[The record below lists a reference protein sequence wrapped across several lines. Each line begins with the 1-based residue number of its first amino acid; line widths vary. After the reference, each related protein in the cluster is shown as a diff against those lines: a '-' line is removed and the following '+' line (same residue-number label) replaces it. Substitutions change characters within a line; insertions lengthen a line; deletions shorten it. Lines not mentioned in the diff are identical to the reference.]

1 MSTGKPLPSDPDEIL
16 SKASPEGLAEGV
28 DREVVV
34 SNQRVSPGIVGI
46 LLAIACIAYT
56 SFHIVAMNLYP
67 LETWVY
73 RLSHVTGGLVL
84 GFLLYA
90 AANFK
95 LDQTPTSRRSP
106 IELLLFAVSAG
117 LVCLA
122 LVQVSWMIWSGELIR
137 MGAPRDQYQL
147 TFGWPIVAGTSMAV
161 LCSWIFPG
169 QDRSRIALADYV
181 LALAAIAV
189 GLYIISHADFLRNR
203 AGVFPHVNDMYAAIA
218 GIILIL
224 ELTRRL
230 AGLALVI
237 IVAVFIAYGFL
248 GPWLPGFLTHRGYA
262 PERFFARIYTDVGVL
277 GPTTAVSST
286 YIILFITFAAFLQAS
301 RVGEYFINFAFAA
314 AGGTRGGPAKVAIFG
329 SGLMGM
335 INGTSAGN
343 VVSTGS
349 LTIPLMKKVGYRPQT
364 SASIEAAASSGG
376 QILPPIMGAG
386 AFIMA
391 EITGIQYRDI
401 VIAAIVPALLYFISV
416 YFMVDKEALK
426 KGMKGLPRDAL
437 PKFRL
442 MVKQAYLFIPIIM
455 LIGALYIGYSV
466 IRAGTYAMIAAF
478 AVSYIRILVESREAS
493 LVQHLVGLL
502 LCIFACLPIVV
513 AAQILVN
520 GWGDAGVMQLLV
532 SLVISAMA
540 ILGMRSMIQRDHAL
554 AAGVSQAIEHFRMIP
569 YALEIA
575 AKMSLQLVAVC
586 AAAGVIV
593 GVIAITG
600 VGVRLSGVLI
610 AIAGQ
615 SQLLALFFA
624 MCVAIVLGMGMPTT
638 AAYAVAA
645 SVIAPG
651 LIRMGID
658 PLTAH
663 FFIFYYAVM
672 SAITPPVALA
682 AYAGAAIA
690 QSDPMRTSVES
701 FKIGLAAFVVPFM
714 FFYNSALLMQGE
726 ALDIVHV
733 VLTAVLGIF
742 LLSSAVMGWFFGHIG
757 WTLRAVLFVAALLS
771 IQGGLLS
778 DMIGLGAAVIVWAIQ
793 KMYLTPQRLSKGL
806 D

>member
-1 MSTGKPLPSDPDEIL
+1 MASQQTDPAIEAERLLGD
-16 SKASPEGLAEGV
+16 KAPDNIAEGV
-28 DREVVV
+28 DREIVM
-34 SNQRVSPGIVGI
+34 SNQRVPPGVLGMVIVS
-46 LLAIACIAYT
+46 ACIVYT
-56 SFHIVAMNLYP
+56 AFHIVAMNLYP

-73 RLSHVTGGLVL
+73 RLSHVTGGLIL
-84 GFLLYA
+84 GFLLFSATVFPEGADDSKSRSLPELVLVGLA
-90 AANFK
+90 AIGVGVA
-95 LDQTPTSRRSP
+95 
-106 IELLLFAVSAG
+106 LLQIIVAVA
-117 LVCLA
+117 
-122 LVQVSWMIWSGELIR
+122 SGNLIA
-137 MGAPRDQYQL
+137 MGAPPDQMKY
-147 TFGWPIVAGTSMAV
+147 TFGWPLITGTTLA
-161 LCSWIFPG
+161 LLASWLFPCR
-169 QDRSRIALADYV
+169 DRARIALADII
-181 LALAAIAV
+181 LAFAALAV
-189 GLYIISHADFLRNR
+189 GIYIIAHAGFLRNR

-218 GIILIL
+218 GIVLIL

-230 AGLALVI
+230 AGLALVV

-248 GPWLPGFLTHRGYA
+248 GPWLPGFLNHRGYS
-262 PERFFARIYTDVGVL
+262 PERFFARIYTDIGVL

-364 SASIEAAASSGG
+364 AASVEAAASSGG

-391 EITGIQYRDI
+391 EITGIQYREI
-401 VIAAIVPALLYFISV
+401 VIAAIIPALLYFLSV

-426 KGMKGLPRDAL
+426 KGMKGLPRAAL
-437 PKFRL
+437 PKFRD
-442 MVKQAYLFIPIIM
+442 MAKQVYLFIPIIM
-455 LIGALYIGYSV
+455 LIGALYVGYSV

-478 AVSYIRILVESREAS
+478 AVSYIRIVTDGREDGIQNHLMGLV
-493 LVQHLVGLL
+493 
-502 LCIFACLPIVV
+502 LCVLAVMPLVV
-513 AAQILVN
+513 AGQILTQ
-520 GWGDAGVMQLLV
+520 GWGDGTTMQLVV
-532 SLVISAMA
+532 SVIISVVSIAGIVMT
-540 ILGMRSMIQRDHAL
+540 LRTNSRL
-554 AAGVSQAIEHFRMIP
+554 AGGIAKAVEHFRMIP

-593 GVIAITG
+593 GIIAITG
-600 VGVRLSGVLI
+600 IGVRLSGVLM

-624 MCVAIVLGMGMPTT
+624 MCVAIILGMGMPTT

-651 LIRMGID
+651 LIRMGIE

-690 QSDPMRTSVES
+690 QSDPMKTSVEA

-714 FFYNSALLMQGE
+714 FFYSSSLLMQGE
-726 ALDIVHV
+726 ALEIVHV
-733 VLTAVLGIF
+733 FITASLGIY
-742 LLSSAVMGWFFGHIG
+742 LLASAVQGWLFGTIN
-757 WTLRAVLFVAALLS
+757 WLLRAIVGVAALAM
-771 IQGGLLS
+771 IAGGWTS
-778 DMIGLGAAVIVWAIQ
+778 DLIGLAVAGAVF
-793 KMYLTPQRLSKGL
+793 LHQRGL
-806 D
+806 QRRENTA

>member
-1 MSTGKPLPSDPDEIL
+1 MATQQTDPQQLDPT
-16 SKASPEGLAEGV
+16 ANAPENLAEGA
-28 DREVVV
+28 DREIIM
-34 SNQRVSPGIVGI
+34 SNQRVPPGMLGI
-46 LLAIACIAYT
+46 ILALACIAYT
-56 SFHIVAMNLYP
+56 AFHIIAMNLYP

-73 RLSHVTGGLVL
+73 RLSHVTGGLIL
-84 GFLLYA
+84 GFLLYSA
-90 AANFK
+90 VVFPE
-95 LDQTPTSRRSP
+95 DDSQEGRRSP
-106 IELLLFAVSAG
+106 AELAFLALAG
-117 LVCLA
+117 LGVGVA
-122 LVQVSWMIWSGELIR
+122 FVQIVWAVATGNLIAQ
-137 MGAPRDQYQL
+137 GAAPDQMKY
-147 TFGWPIVAGTSMAV
+147 TFGWAITGGTVLALFAGW
-161 LCSWIFPG
+161 LFP
-169 QDRSRIALADYV
+169 DHKRSRIALSDII
-181 LALAAIAV
+181 LALAALTV
-189 GLYIISHADFLRNR
+189 GIYIIAHAGFLRNR

-230 AGLALVI
+230 AGIALVV
-237 IVAVFIAYGFL
+237 IVAAFIAYGFL
-248 GPWLPGFLTHRGYA
+248 GPWLPGFLNHRGYS
-262 PERFFARIYTDVGVL
+262 PERFFARIYTDIGVL

-286 YIILFITFAAFLQAS
+286 YIILFIPFAAFLQAS

-314 AGGTRGGPAKVAIFG
+314 AGGARGGPAKVAIFG

-349 LTIPLMKKVGYRPQT
+349 LTIPLMKKVGYKPQT

-391 EITGIQYRDI
+391 EITGIQYREI
-401 VIAAIVPALLYFISV
+401 VIAAIIPAVLYFVSV

-426 KGMKGLPRDAL
+426 NGMKGLPRSQL
-437 PKFRL
+437 PKFRE
-442 MVKQAYLFIPIIM
+442 MAKKVYLFIPIIM

-478 AVSYIRILVESREAS
+478 AVSYIRVLVDGREDGVWNHLMGLMLCVLAVMP
-493 LVQHLVGLL
+493 LVVG
-502 LCIFACLPIVV
+502 
-513 AAQILVN
+513 AQILVN
-520 GWGDAGVMQLLV
+520 GWGDGRVTQLAVSIVISIVAIAGVVMTLRLN
-532 SLVISAMA
+532 SPMSAGIA
-540 ILGMRSMIQRDHAL
+540 KA
-554 AAGVSQAIEHFRMIP
+554 VEHFRMIP

-593 GVIAITG
+593 GIIAITG
-600 VGVRLSGVLI
+600 VGVRLSGVLM

-624 MCVAIVLGMGMPTT
+624 MCVAIILGMGMPTT

-651 LIRMGID
+651 LIRMGIE

-690 QSDPMRTSVES
+690 QSDPMKTSVES
-701 FKIGLAAFVVPFM
+701 FKIGLAAFIVPFI
-714 FFYNSALLMQGE
+714 FFYNDGLLMQGD
-726 ALDIVHV
+726 LGNIIHV
-733 VLTAVLGIF
+733 FLTALLGIY
-742 LLSSAVMGWFFGHIG
+742 LLASAVQGWLFGALGIA
-757 WTLRAVLFVAALLS
+757 LRLLVGVAALGM
-771 IQGGLLS
+771 ITGGWTS
-778 DMIGLGAAVIVWAIQ
+778 DAIGLSVAALVFFIQ
-793 KMYLTPQRLSKGL
+793 RRNVARAAERALQG
-806 D
+806 

>member
-1 MSTGKPLPSDPDEIL
+1 MSTTPPPKPESDAPPLEDKAPDNI
-16 SKASPEGLAEGV
+16 AEGA
-28 DREVVV
+28 DREIVM
-34 SNQRVSPGIVGI
+34 SNQRVPPGVLGMV
-46 LLAIACIAYT
+46 LALACILYT
-56 SFHIVAMNLYP
+56 AFHIGAMNLYP

-73 RLSHVTGGLVL
+73 RLSHVTGGLIL
-84 GFLLYA
+84 GFLLFSA
-90 AANFK
+90 TVFGQ
-95 LDQTPTSRRSP
+95 DQAQQGGRSFA
-106 IELLLFAVSAG
+106 ELGLVALALLGVGTAFVQIIWAVSTG
-117 LVCLA
+117 D
-122 LVQVSWMIWSGELIR
+122 LIA
-137 MGAPRDQYQL
+137 MGAPADKMKYS
-147 TFGWPIVAGTSMAV
+147 FGWPLTAGTA
-161 LCSWIFPG
+161 LALLASWMFPG
-169 QDRSRIALADYV
+169 RDRTRIALADLV
-181 LALAAIAV
+181 LALAALTV
-189 GLYIISHADFLRNR
+189 GIYIIAHAGFLRNR

-218 GIILIL
+218 GIVLIL

-230 AGLALVI
+230 AGMALVV
-237 IVAVFIAYGFL
+237 IVGVFIAYGFL
-248 GPWLPGFLTHRGYA
+248 GPWLPGFLNHRGYA

-314 AGGTRGGPAKVAIFG
+314 AGGARGGPAKVAIFG

-364 SASIEAAASSGG
+364 AASVEAAASSGG

-391 EITGIQYRDI
+391 EITGIQYREI
-401 VIAAIVPALLYFISV
+401 VIAAIIPAILYFTSV

-426 KGMKGLPRDAL
+426 NGMRGLPRSQL
-437 PKFRL
+437 PKFRE
-442 MVKQAYLFIPIIM
+442 MAKQAYLFIPIIM
-455 LIGALYIGYSV
+455 LIGALYVGYSV

-478 AVSYIRILVESREAS
+478 VVSYIRVLVDGREDG
-493 LVQHLVGLL
+493 VFNHLTGLM
-502 LCIFACLPIVV
+502 LCILALMPLVV
-513 AAQILVN
+513 GATILTD
-520 GWGDAGVMQLLV
+520 GWGDGTMLQLL
-532 SLVISAMA
+532 AA
-540 ILGMRSMIQRDHAL
+540 LGASAL
-554 AAGVSQAIEHFRMIP
+554 AIAGIVMMQRQDTALSRGVAQAVEHFKMIP

-575 AKMSLQLVAVC
+575 AKMALQLVAVC

-593 GVIAITG
+593 GIIAITG
-600 VGVRLSGVLI
+600 IGVRLSGVLM

-624 MCVAIVLGMGMPTT
+624 MCVAIILGMGMPTT

-651 LIRMGID
+651 LIRMGIE

-690 QSDPMRTSVES
+690 QSDPMRTSVEA

-714 FFYNSALLMQGE
+714 FVYSSSLLMQGE
-726 ALDIVHV
+726 PLEILHV
-733 VLTAVLGIF
+733 FITAALGIY
-742 LLSSAVMGWFFGHIG
+742 LLASAVQGWLFGAIG
-757 WTLRAVLFVAALLS
+757 WPLRLIVGAAALAM
-771 IQGGLLS
+771 IAGGWTS
-778 DMIGLGAAVIVWAIQ
+778 DVIGLGVAGAVF
-793 KMYLTPQRLSKGL
+793 LFQRWLRGQGKTA
-806 D
+806 

>member
-1 MSTGKPLPSDPDEIL
+1 MATPQTDPTGPDLANKE
-16 SKASPEGLAEGV
+16 PEKIAEGV
-28 DREVVV
+28 DREIVM
-34 SNQRVSPGIVGI
+34 SNQRVPPGVLGVII
-46 LLAIACIAYT
+46 ALACIAYT
-56 SFHIVAMNLYP
+56 AFHIIAMNLYP

-73 RLSHVTGGLVL
+73 RLSHVTGGLIL
-84 GFLLYA
+84 GFLLFSAVVFPDDDKSGSKRSIPEWTLVILA
-90 AANFK
+90 A
-95 LDQTPTSRRSP
+95 LGVGT
-106 IELLLFAVSAG
+106 
-117 LVCLA
+117 A
-122 LVQVSWMIWSGELIR
+122 LVQISWAVLTDNLIAQ
-137 MGAPRDQYQL
+137 GADPDAMKY
-147 TFGWPIVAGTSMAV
+147 TFGWALTGGTMLA
-161 LCSWIFPG
+161 LLASWLFP
-169 QDRSRIALADYV
+169 DRHRGRIALADII
-181 LALAAIAV
+181 LAVAALTV
-189 GLYIISHADFLRNR
+189 GIYIIAHAGFLRNR

-230 AGLALVI
+230 AGLALVV
-237 IVAVFIAYGFL
+237 IVGVFIAYGFL
-248 GPWLPGFLTHRGYA
+248 GPWLPGFLSHRGYS

-314 AGGTRGGPAKVAIFG
+314 AGGARGGPAKVAIFG

-364 SASIEAAASSGG
+364 SASVEAAASSGG

-391 EITGIQYRDI
+391 EITGIQYREI
-401 VIAAIVPALLYFISV
+401 VIAAIIPAILYFASV
-416 YFMVDKEALK
+416 YFMVDKEALRN
-426 KGMKGLPRDAL
+426 GMKGLPRSQL
-437 PKFRL
+437 PKFRE
-442 MVKQAYLFIPIIM
+442 MAKQAYLFIPIVM
-455 LIGALYIGYSV
+455 LIGALYLGYSV

-478 AVSYIRILVESREAS
+478 AVSYIRVLVEGREDGIWN
-493 LVQHLVGLL
+493 HLVGLM
-502 LCIFACLPIVV
+502 LCVLAVMPLVV
-513 AAQILVN
+513 AAQVLVN
-520 GWGDAGVMQLLV
+520 GWGDGRVFQFGM
-532 SLVISAMA
+532 SIVISIIA
-540 ILGMRSMIQRDHAL
+540 IAGILMTLRLDTPR
-554 AAGVSQAIEHFRMIP
+554 AAGIAKAVAHFRMIP

-593 GVIAITG
+593 GIIAITG
-600 VGVRLSGVLI
+600 IGTRLSGVLM

-624 MCVAIVLGMGMPTT
+624 MCVAIILGMGMPTT

-651 LIRMGID
+651 LIRMGIE

-690 QSDPMRTSVES
+690 QSDPMRTSVEA
-701 FKIGLAAFVVPFM
+701 FKIGLAAFIVPFI
-714 FFYNSALLMQGE
+714 FFYNDGLLMQGSVGN
-726 ALDIVHV
+726 IIHV
-733 VLTAVLGIF
+733 FLTALLGIY
-742 LLSSAVMGWFFGHIG
+742 LLASAVQGWLFGALNWAVRIFVGAGALAMITGGWVSDGIG
-757 WTLRAVLFVAALLS
+757 LAVAALVF
-771 IQGGLLS
+771 LLQRRNVAR
-778 DMIGLGAAVIVWAIQ
+778 AA
-793 KMYLTPQRLSKGL
+793 SKVMQS
-806 D
+806 

>member
-1 MSTGKPLPSDPDEIL
+1 MATQQTDPQQLDPT
-16 SKASPEGLAEGV
+16 ANAPENLAEGA
-28 DREVVV
+28 DREIIM
-34 SNQRVSPGIVGI
+34 SNQRVPPGMLGI
-46 LLAIACIAYT
+46 ILALACIAYT
-56 SFHIVAMNLYP
+56 AFHIIAMNLYP

-73 RLSHVTGGLVL
+73 RLSHVTGGLIL
-84 GFLLYA
+84 GFLLYSA
-90 AANFK
+90 VVFPE
-95 LDQTPTSRRSP
+95 DDSQEGRRSP
-106 IELLLFAVSAG
+106 AELAFLALAG
-117 LVCLA
+117 LGVGVA
-122 LVQVSWMIWSGELIR
+122 FVQIVWAVATGNLIAQ
-137 MGAPRDQYQL
+137 GAAPDQMKY
-147 TFGWPIVAGTSMAV
+147 TFGWAITGGTVLALFAGW
-161 LCSWIFPG
+161 LFP
-169 QDRSRIALADYV
+169 DHKRSRIALSDII
-181 LALAAIAV
+181 LALAALTV
-189 GLYIISHADFLRNR
+189 GIYIIAHAGFLRNR

-230 AGLALVI
+230 AGIALVV
-237 IVAVFIAYGFL
+237 IVAAFIAYGFL
-248 GPWLPGFLTHRGYA
+248 GPWLPGFLNHRGYS
-262 PERFFARIYTDVGVL
+262 PERFFARIYTDIGVL

-314 AGGTRGGPAKVAIFG
+314 AGGARGGPAKVAIFG

-349 LTIPLMKKVGYRPQT
+349 LTIPLMKKVGYKPQT
-364 SASIEAAASSGG
+364 SASVEAAASSGG

-391 EITGIQYRDI
+391 EITGIQYREI
-401 VIAAIVPALLYFISV
+401 VIAAIIPAVLYFVSV

-426 KGMKGLPRDAL
+426 NGMKGLPRSQL
-437 PKFRL
+437 PKFRE
-442 MVKQAYLFIPIIM
+442 MAKKVYLFIPIIM

-478 AVSYIRILVESREAS
+478 AVSYIRVLVDGREDGVWNHLMGLMLCVLAVMP
-493 LVQHLVGLL
+493 LVVG
-502 LCIFACLPIVV
+502 
-513 AAQILVN
+513 AQILVN
-520 GWGDAGVMQLLV
+520 GWGDGRVTQLAVSIVISIVAIAGVVMTLRLN
-532 SLVISAMA
+532 SPMSAGIA
-540 ILGMRSMIQRDHAL
+540 KA
-554 AAGVSQAIEHFRMIP
+554 VEHFRMIP

-593 GVIAITG
+593 GIIAITG
-600 VGVRLSGVLI
+600 VGVRLSGVLM

-624 MCVAIVLGMGMPTT
+624 MCVAIILGMGMPTT

-651 LIRMGID
+651 LIRMGIE

-690 QSDPMRTSVES
+690 QSDPMKTSVES
-701 FKIGLAAFVVPFM
+701 FKIGLAAFIVPFI
-714 FFYNSALLMQGE
+714 FFYNDGLLMQGD
-726 ALDIVHV
+726 LGNIIHV
-733 VLTAVLGIF
+733 FLTALLGIY
-742 LLSSAVMGWFFGHIG
+742 LLASAVQGWLFGALGIA
-757 WTLRAVLFVAALLS
+757 LRLLVGVAALGM
-771 IQGGLLS
+771 ITGGWTS
-778 DMIGLGAAVIVWAIQ
+778 DAIGLSVAALVFFIQ
-793 KMYLTPQRLSKGL
+793 RRNVARAAERALQG
-806 D
+806 